1 MQNSFPYR
9 LVQMKARLYILL
21 SLLVSVS
28 VQITIEAAEPEDYI
42 RIHQTPEGEI
52 QLQVAVRE
60 FTPTDKSPK
69 NAPTVSLVGVAHIG
83 DKTYYQGIQTYL
95 AGQDYVLF
103 EGVGFYPTR
112 KQRLKRKAGA
122 GNFGKGAAKQSPQYK
137 MAKSLG
143 LTYQL
148 MEIDYNQE
156 HFYNSDLSLGE
167 FMEYFQPGNENSL
180 ITGDPQ
186 KDREAKQFMA
196 MMAGTS
202 IVANAMQGILQFFG
216 KSPKFQGVAK
226 LVLIETLGQLGN
238 EMSNPKNL
246 PEEVS
251 GLMRMIIT
259 KRNRV
264 VLQDLKTFLREKEMD
279 SISIFYGAAHMMDL
293 EKKIIQNHGYKPNGN
308 QWMTCFS
315 VDPKKSGLSALDIN
329 FVRRLVQR
337 QLKLFSN

>member
-1 MQNSFPYR
+1 MTFRFYSC
-9 LVQMKARLYILL
+9 LCLL
-21 SLLVSVS
+21 LSVS
-28 VQITIEAAEPEDYI
+28 VRVTIYATEPEDYI
-42 RIHQTPEGEI
+42 RINKTPAGEV

-83 DKTYYQGIQTYL
+83 DKAYYQGIQTYL

-103 EGVGFYPTR
+103 EGVGFYSTR
-112 KQRLKRKAGA
+112 KERLKRKSGA
-122 GNFGKGAAKQSPQYK
+122 GNFGKAAAEQSPQYK
-137 MAKSLG
+137 IAKSLG
-143 LTYQL
+143 LSYQL
-148 MEIDYNQE
+148 MEIDYNQDNL
-156 HFYNSDLSLGE
+156 YNSDLSLAE
-167 FMEYFQPGNENSL
+167 FMEYFQHGNPNSL

-186 KDREAKQFMA
+186 KDREAQQFMA

-202 IVANAMQGILQFFG
+202 IVANVMQGILQFFG

-246 PEEVS
+246 PESVS
-251 GLMRMIIT
+251 DLMKMIIT
-259 KRNRV
+259 KRNRI
-264 VLQDLKTFLREKEMD
+264 VLQDLKAFLREKEMD

-293 EKKIIQNHGYKPNGN
+293 EKKIIQNHGYKPSKN

-337 QLKLFSN
+337 QLQLYSK